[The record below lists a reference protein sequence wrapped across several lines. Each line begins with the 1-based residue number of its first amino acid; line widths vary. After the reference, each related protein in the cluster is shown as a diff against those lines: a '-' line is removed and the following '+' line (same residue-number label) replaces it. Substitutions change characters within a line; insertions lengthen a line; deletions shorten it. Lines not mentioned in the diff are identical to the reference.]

1 MSDKINSGNTD
12 IPMVNWVSF
21 DKKQAV
27 LKRLIDDNGN
37 PGLILRVADT
47 PEGNVV
53 GKMAE
58 ENGFKKRAVGGFFT
72 MIFTRNPETGRLE
85 PELKVTEI
93 AAMVGGNIVRIER
106 ERLKSKDMI
115 INLYKR
121 AKKVEAPSA
130 EEVNTVEVQTAEVKP
145 DPDSFEMLGL
155 NLRGEEVVR
164 DDSGRYFRKI
174 VEEDGSHNYVHEEEG
189 GQAALFLRARR
200 KEDLNGIA
208 AGIMRMA
215 RKGTMHQ
222 KDFDRILDAA
232 LEEGPSGKLD
242 MSRSDA
248 FDHLREQILRQTTA
262 MALEND
268 GDRASFFSSLRVA
281 ANTGFVIS
289 RQTGENEELRPG
301 AGLLSL
307 IRRLSRGHDRVDFKG
322 DPDLHVALPR
332 IISDKASLQ
341 FHDLSEVPHN
351 GMTDYAINVL
361 SRRAE
366 EGATTFI
373 IPADIDSDILDR
385 IRGEISR
392 NYGIEAVAD
401 IAPGVADG
409 VRDGRSV
416 LIFFI
421 GDRRPEPL
429 DAVPQAALR
438 TFDVSTQDDLVT
450 LEREVLRSRSKIRDF
465 NRGEVEANAVSDDER
480 EENMRQRPYQ
490 PLSRVGEPFTMIPR
504 ALEGATSKALQR
516 VARDAEEFGGV
527 DAQVAQALGRSVSEL
542 GDFLTPEQVDAVG
555 LRLNAANRSRGFLEA
570 DQTGVGKGRTMA
582 AMAYAHMREKEDHR
596 CLYVTESAEI
606 NVPDVLRDM
615 KAVGALEGFRMD
627 GKKEVRFLM
636 LTSGS
641 RYLSVTVDPTTGN
654 AVEVEETSLK
664 PKDRKAIFESGQ
676 WPEGYNLV
684 LTTYSQF
691 NVNDENPRAEWIKS
705 IADENTLFVLD
716 ECHNALNPRS
726 NTGRNFRDAIAN
738 MPAKN
743 VCFATGTPARNP
755 QGMDLYSP
763 LLPQGEGS
771 NVAGILEHIASG
783 GEVAQEAFATMLA
796 EDGVM
801 IRRDHDLSATDY
813 QVHLPDDKKILEYQD
828 TMNRFSPIVE
838 GMIDVSTQ
846 IGEIVGRAQAVQFRQ
861 MVNNGLDERQAR
873 AMTNELSQYS
883 LSIGGPLANLSRIMM
898 NAIKVDQVVEAAVA
912 EMEQGRKPLITF
924 HTTYEALMKEMV
936 RDADGNAL
944 SDEELAKLPQMTI
957 RDHIRRIHNSLYKMK
972 IDGETLDPRENNS
985 DIMRAFRKFA
995 KSARNP
1001 MSASQTVMMHE
1012 AKMHDAIAAIADDAQ
1027 RAQSAAEFSAI
1038 VASIFPDHPNVTA
1051 FRAFNDLRNC
1061 SYYDRD
1067 ETRIAVT
1074 AFMEAFAG
1082 LEGDELTEE
1091 EKHEIDEALI
1101 SIETL
1106 TDPARAAQVEELAD
1120 LQGRVDTDPG
1130 LVRTLV
1136 EQISEKMR
1144 KVEAPRTMNREIRNE
1159 LTRMET
1165 GVDALGGDRAHYDQI
1180 NDAFDRITALI
1191 EHIPDLPVSPVDAI
1205 IERLEANNIRTGEI
1219 SGRTWCYREDRIQK
1233 RGGRDRKETVDKFN
1247 GGELEALIYNSAGAT
1262 GGSYHA
1268 GKTFDDQ
1275 RPRTLIEFEAPLD
1288 VIKYVQAQGRGNRY
1302 DQVASPKVLSV
1313 VTGLTPEMRI
1323 FQQRNAKLRSLGAS
1337 VDGNRSH
1344 PLLLDDI
1351 PDLLNQVGD
1360 EASRNVLL
1368 SAPALARR
1376 LGFPKFAE
1384 EDMLDVR
1391 DVDGVNDQGSGVAK
1405 SGMESLANKVL
1416 ARSIMLPA
1424 NEQEDLI
1431 QRIRMEFDVLI
1442 EELESRNA
1450 NPLRPKEFGGT
1461 VDIRTWTIFS
1471 GQELEED
1478 DLDTS
1483 VFISPVYMSTGIH
1496 DMGEDP
1502 VAAERLVTMVERAI
1516 TMHSSEGFKSYA
1528 DRINQN
1534 LSGFL
1539 RHFLPDGYDM
1549 DAALQQPDEIPG
1561 RFAREYN
1568 KITDL
1573 AWVLENL
1580 QPGVSIRFPSASD
1593 LDGDRRRT
1601 IIDLV
1606 PPKDPLHY
1614 DIASA
1619 YKIKTICPGDSK
1631 AETIAVSRIMANK
1644 MEDII
1649 FRPGISDGFN
1659 EAYLREFSEAAQLRR
1674 MLPVQILGGNILLAI
1689 TVANQHDLGT
1699 ISLYRDSDGQVHRGI
1714 LVHDS
1719 KIDMNRLPVPLQSAL
1734 VAAEVATQFTRESGD
1749 HVRADSS
1756 TLMRIWGS
1764 MEEGAKDPGARDLAD
1779 IIIRVTGNSASIDM
1793 QPLRLA
1799 NLDFYQEREGLYEAI
1814 HGKPMP
1820 DRIPERAFRKAGT
1833 NHKYLSTFQLDTPE
1847 ARDRLYTI
1855 LELLNGVPMM
1865 TDGIHRDLVNET
1877 LEMINRDGPRGREAL
1892 EGGVEFFGD
1901 EDAPDQVDVEPDLEP
1916 EGQDW
1921 TEALDGV
1928 EI

>member
-1 MSDKINSGNTD
+1 MSDKINSGSTD
-12 IPMVNWVSF
+12 TPMVNWVTFS
-21 DKKQAV
+21 KKQAI

-47 PEGNVV
+47 PDGEIVA
-53 GKMAE
+53 KKAE
-58 ENGFKKRAVGGFFT
+58 ESGFKKRAVGGFFT
-72 MIFTRNPETGRLE
+72 MVFTRNAETGRLE
-85 PELKVTEI
+85 PELKVTDI
-93 AAMVGGNIVRIER
+93 AAMVGGEIVRIDR
-106 ERLKSKDMI
+106 DRLKSKEMI

-121 AKKVEAPSA
+121 AKKPETGNSVADIEKGT
-130 EEVNTVEVQTAEVKP
+130 EIKP
-145 DPDSFEMLGL
+145 DPDSFEILGL
-155 NLRGEEVVR
+155 NMRGEEVIR
-164 DDSGRYFRKI
+164 DNSGRYFRKI
-174 VEEDGSHNYVHEEEG
+174 IEDDGTHNYVHEEEG
-189 GQAALFLRARR
+189 GQPTLFLRARR

-215 RKGTMHQ
+215 RKGTIHQ

-232 LEEGPSGKLD
+232 LEEGPSGKLE
-242 MSRSDA
+242 MTREEA

-262 MALEND
+262 IALENG
-268 GDRASFFSSLRVA
+268 GDRPSFFSSLRVA

-289 RQTGENEELRPG
+289 RQTGTNEDLRPG

-322 DPDLHVALPR
+322 DPDLSVALPK
-332 IISDKASLQ
+332 IISDTAALQ
-341 FHDLSEVPHN
+341 VHDFSEVPHN
-351 GMTDYAINVL
+351 GISDYATNVL
-361 SRRAE
+361 SRRPE
-366 EGATTFI
+366 EGASTFI
-373 IPADIDSDILDR
+373 VSADIDSDVLDR

-392 NYGIEAVAD
+392 NYGVEAVAR

-416 LIFFI
+416 MIFFV

-450 LEREVLRSRSKIRDF
+450 LEREVLRSRAKIRDF
-465 NRGEVEANAVSDDER
+465 NKGEVEANTISDDER
-480 EENMRQRPYQ
+480 EENLRQRPYQ

-527 DAQVAQALGRSVSEL
+527 DAQVARALGRSISEL

-555 LRLNAANRSRGFLEA
+555 LRLNAAERNRGFLEA

-596 CLYVTESAEI
+596 CLYVTESSEI

-641 RYLSVTVDPTTGN
+641 RYISVSVDPMTGN
-654 AVEVEETSLK
+654 AVEFEETSLK
-664 PKDRKAIFESGQ
+664 PKDRKQIFESGQ

-691 NVNDENPRAEWIKS
+691 NVNDENPRAEWLKS
-705 IADENTLFVLD
+705 IADENTMFVLD

-726 NTGRNFRDAIAN
+726 NTGRNFRDAIMR

-846 IGEIVGRAQAVQFRQ
+846 IGEIVGRAQALHYRQ

-912 EMEQGRKPLITF
+912 EMDQGRKPLITF

-936 RDADGNAL
+936 RDADGNTL
-944 SDEELAKLPQMTI
+944 SDDELAELPQMTI
-957 RDHIRRIHNSLYKMK
+957 RDHIRRIHNSLYRMK

-985 DIMRAFRKFA
+985 DVMRAFRKFA

-1001 MSASQTVMMHE
+1001 MTSTQTVMMNASRMSDTIAMLDDE
-1012 AKMHDAIAAIADDAQ
+1012 ASRTRID
-1027 RAQSAAEFSAI
+1027 AEFNAI
-1038 VASIFPDHPNVTA
+1038 RASILGDHPNIAAVESL
-1051 FRAFNDLRNC
+1051 NELKKC
-1061 SYYDRD
+1061 SYYDMD
-1067 ETRIAVT
+1067 ETIAALD
-1074 AFMEAFAG
+1074 AFENDFRQATG
-1082 LEGDELTEE
+1082 E
-1091 EKHEIDEALI
+1091 
-1101 SIETL
+1101 SL
-1106 TDPARAAQVEELAD
+1106 TDDMHIQVTGLIDD
-1120 LQGRVDTDPG
+1120 LRLTQDPG
-1130 LVRTLV
+1130 VIRELVT
-1136 EQISEKMR
+1136 QISDHARHIE
-1144 KVEAPRTMNREIRNE
+1144 VPRNMNAEIRAE
-1159 LTRMET
+1159 LNRFE
-1165 GVDALGGDRAHYDQI
+1165 GEVDDLGGDRAHYDAI
-1180 NDAFDRITALI
+1180 NDAYDRITALI
-1191 EHIPDLPVSPVDAI
+1191 ETIPDLPVSPVDAI

-1233 RGGRDRKETVDKFN
+1233 RSGRDRKETVDKFN

-1391 DVDGVNDQGSGVAK
+1391 EVDGVNDRGSGIAK
-1405 SGMESLANKVL
+1405 TGMESLANKVL

-1424 NEQEDLI
+1424 NEQDDLI

-1450 NPLRPKEFGGT
+1450 NPLRPKEFGGS
-1461 VDIRTWTIFS
+1461 VNIRTSTIFS
-1471 GQELEED
+1471 GQELEEG

-1502 VAAERLVTMVERAI
+1502 VAAERLVSMVERAI

-1561 RFAREYN
+1561 RFNKEYH

-1580 QPGVSIRFPSASD
+1580 QPGVSVRFPSASD
-1593 LDGDRRRT
+1593 LDGERRRT
-1601 IIDLV
+1601 IVDLV
-1606 PPKDPLHY
+1606 PPKDPMHY
-1614 DIASA
+1614 DMASA

-1631 AETIAVSRIMANK
+1631 PETIAVSRIMANK

-1699 ISLYRDSDGQVHRGI
+1699 ISLYRDGEGQVHRGI

-1719 KIDMNRLPVPLQSAL
+1719 KIDMTRLPVPIQSAL
-1734 VAAEVATQFTRESGD
+1734 VAAEVATQFTRSAGD
-1749 HVRADSS
+1749 HVRQDSS

-1779 IIIRVTGNSASIDM
+1779 IIIRVTGNSATIDM

-1799 NLDFYQEREGLYEAI
+1799 NLDFYESRPGLYEAI
-1814 HGKPMP
+1814 HAQPMP
-1820 DRIPERAFRKAGT
+1820 DRVPERAWRKPNT
-1833 NHKYLSTFQLDTPE
+1833 KHKYLSTFNLDTPE
-1847 ARDRLYTI
+1847 SRDRLYTI
-1855 LELLNGVPMM
+1855 IELLSGVPMM
-1865 TDGIHRDLVNET
+1865 TDGVHRDLVNET
-1877 LEMINRDGPRGREAL
+1877 LEIINRDGPRGRETG
-1892 EGGVEFFGD
+1892 EEGVEFFGD
-1901 EDAPDQVDVEPDLEP
+1901 EENLDQNDVALDREADPD
-1916 EGQDW
+1916 GQDW
-1921 TEALDGV
+1921 TGALDGV